1 MVCWAM
7 FVGFLLVPLGVVH
20 WVQASRGTGSI
31 RQLNSD
37 FVYVYGVGQIA
48 RHYSFTRIYD
58 VSLQQQVFLS
68 IQPPRDGTIY
78 GPSPYPP
85 FVAMFFAPF
94 TYLSFEAAYLLWL
107 GISLILYLVGV
118 GAASMA
124 IFPGEP
130 LKASLIL
137 CFALAFYPFIFGTLL
152 NGQLSTIAIC
162 AVGLAIYQER
172 LGNLFRS
179 GLALALLCYK
189 PTLLLL
195 LIPMLLLTRRFKAL
209 LGFATGSA
217 ALILT
222 ATAFAGAQIWPAY
235 VHMLRRFGHLT
246 GLGGASRLQLW
257 KYLDLSSFF
266 SALSGGRSG
275 VGTALLICVSV
286 SASVLAT
293 LLWKSASGGRA
304 AQWLAWAATLTWT
317 LLLNVYVPI
326 YDSVLVVIAIALTL
340 GALRD
345 LGQSIAAEWTT
356 FLAVI
361 LFAVSWKTES
371 FAKLH
376 GVQPLTL
383 ILATLGSLQLLFLY
397 WALRRRTSEIDT
409 STIPELGPACIQP
422 Q

>member
-20 WVQASRGTGSI
+20 WVQASRGTRSI

-37 FVYVYGVGQIA
+37 FVYVYGLGQIA

-94 TYLSFEAAYLLWL
+94 TYLSFEEAYLLWL

-118 GAASMA
+118 GAASKA

-162 AVGLAIYQER
+162 AIGLAIYQER

-195 LIPMLLLTRRFKAL
+195 LIPMLLLTRRFKASARICNR
-209 LGFATGSA
+209 LGSSHPDGHCVRGSTDLACICAHAA
-217 ALILT
+217 ALWT
-222 ATAFAGAQIWPAY
+222 P
-235 VHMLRRFGHLT
+235 HRPRRRF
-246 GLGGASRLQLW
+246 AS
-257 KYLDLSSFF
+257 
-266 SALSGGRSG
+266 
-275 VGTALLICVSV
+275 
-286 SASVLAT
+286 AT
-293 LLWKSASGGRA
+293 LEISGPQLIFFRSFWRQVGCWNGAPDLRQRQRKRSRDRCCGSPRVAAGQRNGSRGR
-304 AQWLAWAATLTWT
+304 
-317 LLLNVYVPI
+317 
-326 YDSVLVVIAIALTL
+326 
-340 GALRD
+340 
-345 LGQSIAAEWTT
+345 
-356 FLAVI
+356 
-361 LFAVSWKTES
+361 
-371 FAKLH
+371 
-376 GVQPLTL
+376 QP
-383 ILATLGSLQLLFLY
+383 
-397 WALRRRTSEIDT
+397 
-409 STIPELGPACIQP
+409 
-422 Q
+422 